1 MDGLF
6 SAERPL
12 KEKAKDFVKKWQLTL
27 EDVKTKGGE
36 KQLCQLFWMDIGP

>member
-27 EDVKTKGGE
+27 EDVKAKV
-36 KQLCQLFWMDIGP
+36 